1 MIASRVY
8 SKGFT
13 LFELVIVVI
22 LLAIIMSFA
31 IPQYLGIKNQAYNSS
46 VDAVAGGFASAV
58 GMVKGQWELEGRPS
72 GKLNTTFVNYGG
84 VIVGVD
90 GTKGTPTSDETTKI
104 DTRALA
110 SNAQK
115 CRQVLRV
122 ILQDAPS
129 STLSNEVSIIK
140 SVSFLVRYNAKNTQ
154 CIYYLTNT
162 LDTKNIP
169 TNGAVVPGLAGFSY
183 FPQTGKVKV
192 FKLSN

>member
-90 GTKGTPTSDETTKI
+90 GTKGTPTSDETTKT

-140 SVSFLVRYNAKNTQ
+140 SVSFLVRYNAENTQ
-154 CIYYLTNT
+154 CVYYLTHT
-162 LDTKNIP
+162 IDVKSIP
-169 TNGAVVPGLAGFSY
+169 TNTGEISGLTGFSY
-183 FPQTGKVKV
+183 FAKTGKVKI
-192 FKLSN
+192 FKN

>member
-84 VIVGVD
+84 VIVGGD
-90 GTKGTPTSDETTKI
+90 
-104 DTRALA
+104 DTQSCL
-110 SNAQK
+110 N
-115 CRQVLRV
+115 
-122 ILQDAPS
+122 
-129 STLSNEVSIIK
+129 
-140 SVSFLVRYNAKNTQ
+140 Y
-154 CIYYLTNT
+154 
-162 LDTKNIP
+162 
-169 TNGAVVPGLAGFSY
+169 
-183 FPQTGKVKV
+183 
-192 FKLSN
+192 